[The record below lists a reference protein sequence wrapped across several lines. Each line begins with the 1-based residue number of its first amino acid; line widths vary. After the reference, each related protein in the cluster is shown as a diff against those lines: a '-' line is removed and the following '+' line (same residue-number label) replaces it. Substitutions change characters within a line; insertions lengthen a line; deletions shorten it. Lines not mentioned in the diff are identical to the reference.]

1 MKQSHHRHGTSAPLL
16 LAAFFLLLTGC
27 ASTGM
32 DRSEDASS
40 SMQKV
45 ETDIKNIVVQLDATG
60 SSLDRLIMPGQTD
73 VKPAFET
80 FSDNVAKIKKME
92 SSFSDDADKMQARG
106 KDYFEEWKKEG
117 DTYKNSEIQRRS
129 EQRRMELGEIYGRI
143 AENSIGVKTAFK
155 TYVSDVAEIQKY
167 LSTDL
172 TSKGIEAIAPLSKR
186 VVTDGDNLKY
196 AIGNVQSAIETAKSE
211 MAPEGMRR

>member
-1 MKQSHHRHGTSAPLL
+1 MKQSHHTRGTRAPLL
-16 LAAFFLLLTGC
+16 LAVLFLLLTGC

-60 SSLDRLIMPGQTD
+60 ASLDRLVMRGQTD

-80 FSDNVAKIKKME
+80 FSANVAKIKKME
-92 SSFSDDADKMQARG
+92 SSFSDDADRMQARG

-117 DTYKNSEIQRRS
+117 DTYKNPEIQQRS
-129 EQRRMELGEIYGRI
+129 EQRRMELGMIYGRI

-155 TYVSDVAEIQKY
+155 TYVSDVQEIQKY

-186 VVTDGDNLKY
+186 VVSDGDNLKY